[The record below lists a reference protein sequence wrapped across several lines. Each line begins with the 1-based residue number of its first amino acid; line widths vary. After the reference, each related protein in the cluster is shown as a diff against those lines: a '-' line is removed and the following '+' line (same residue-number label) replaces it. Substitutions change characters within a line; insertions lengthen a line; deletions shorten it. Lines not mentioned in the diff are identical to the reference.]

1 MKEIIS
7 IHIGQTG
14 IQMSS
19 PIWELFCLE
28 HNISLSGEKIKENE
42 IENDINNKIENNY
55 NDSYPSIFYYENSK
69 GGFSPRALFLDTE
82 PDIINKIKKSKYKD
96 LYLQN
101 SYYYGK
107 EDSSSIFAR
116 GQHLYKNLK
125 NDFED
130 GLRKMIEPCD
140 KIQGILIYHSLG
152 GGTGS
157 GITSNLI
164 KFLYETYPKITSVNF
179 SIFPSIDNNDSIT
192 DIYNTVLSMPNLI
205 EYNNLCFMLFNEL
218 LFKICQKFL
227 NIEYPTF
234 DDINLII
241 AYLVSNITSTIRFNN
256 QFYTNLNKLTSNLT
270 SYPRQHFILS
280 SLAPLIPKE
289 KEYLENYS
297 VDRITNLAFQNDYQ
311 MSNFYKNFHK
321 CHSIYL
327 IYKGDV
333 VKNDIINS
341 IKSLKEK
348 KIIKLKFKY
357 NPPNLFNINYINQP
371 IKIINNNIL
380 GKVFRNVSLL
390 YNSDIIGEI
399 ITNKFSCNFDLSYHK
414 RSFVYFYQ
422 KYGIDENIFTEAREE
437 IAAFEKDYDEIIGES
452 YEESEILSDL
462 LEL

>member
-1 MKEIIS
+1 MIFDNS
-7 IHIGQTG
+7 I
-14 IQMSS
+14 
-19 PIWELFCLE
+19 
-28 HNISLSGEKIKENE
+28 
-42 IENDINNKIENNY
+42 
-55 NDSYPSIFYYENSK
+55 
-69 GGFSPRALFLDTE
+69 
-82 PDIINKIKKSKYKD
+82 
-96 LYLQN
+96 
-101 SYYYGK
+101 
-107 EDSSSIFAR
+107 
-116 GQHLYKNLK
+116 
-125 NDFED
+125 
-130 GLRKMIEPCD
+130 
-140 KIQGILIYHSLG
+140 
-152 GGTGS
+152 
-157 GITSNLI
+157 
-164 KFLYETYPKITSVNF
+164 
-179 SIFPSIDNNDSIT
+179 
-192 DIYNTVLSMPNLI
+192 
-205 EYNNLCFMLFNEL
+205 
-218 LFKICQKFL
+218 
-227 NIEYPTF
+227 
-234 DDINLII
+234 II

-399 ITNKFSCNFDLSYHK
+399 ITNKFSCNFDLSYH
-414 RSFVYFYQ
+414 
-422 KYGIDENIFTEAREE
+422 
-437 IAAFEKDYDEIIGES
+437 
-452 YEESEILSDL
+452 
-462 LEL
+462 

>member
-1 MKEIIS
+1 
-7 IHIGQTG
+7 
-14 IQMSS
+14 
-19 PIWELFCLE
+19 
-28 HNISLSGEKIKENE
+28 
-42 IENDINNKIENNY
+42 
-55 NDSYPSIFYYENSK
+55 
-69 GGFSPRALFLDTE
+69 
-82 PDIINKIKKSKYKD
+82 
-96 LYLQN
+96 
-101 SYYYGK
+101 
-107 EDSSSIFAR
+107 
-116 GQHLYKNLK
+116 
-125 NDFED
+125 
-130 GLRKMIEPCD
+130 
-140 KIQGILIYHSLG
+140 
-152 GGTGS
+152 
-157 GITSNLI
+157 
-164 KFLYETYPKITSVNF
+164 
-179 SIFPSIDNNDSIT
+179 
-192 DIYNTVLSMPNLI
+192 
-205 EYNNLCFMLFNEL
+205 
-218 LFKICQKFL
+218 
-227 NIEYPTF
+227 
-234 DDINLII
+234 
-241 AYLVSNITSTIRFNN
+241 
-256 QFYTNLNKLTSNLT
+256 
-270 SYPRQHFILS
+270 
-280 SLAPLIPKE
+280 
-289 KEYLENYS
+289 
-297 VDRITNLAFQNDYQ
+297 